1 MSTKN
6 SSVNNATAALSARIY
21 DKCAQ
26 SNINI
31 TITDI
36 VKIPLE
42 KLRDNSNSVRPSG
55 ECFDTVAKMV
65 ETIKN
70 GDYDPYRYIAP
81 IVEKTDDDKYV
92 IISGHHRYKAHQ
104 TLELDSMLCVVVKF
118 NDERER
124 NIWRQLENTESF
136 DGFVKS
142 VATREEHVAC
152 VSNLVNKGVIGKDR
166 KAIQEYLVDAK
177 IVSKKAEKS
186 INTIVNEVL
195 KKTGNHY
202 SYDYVHSWESG
213 AKKEIVDVLQNKIKD
228 RKFINA
234 TFKEKDDV
242 DYDHRTMLQII
253 DAFVEN
259 PERPIVVVYA
269 VNGANKEK
277 LEDIRKYKPTHL
289 VPSFLKRWNDV
300 QALQEAGHDLNEMVT
315 LEPLPQL
322 GSEVSV
328 SKSNGAEEFISACEK
343 KYSNKD
349 EMAEKLM
356 EVMLN
361 SKGDELKQRIKQ
373 LLSGED
379 VLPREVVQ

>member
-6 SSVNNATAALSARIY
+6 NSINNATAALSARIY
-21 DKCAQ
+21 DKCVE

-36 VKIPLE
+36 VNIPLE
-42 KLRDNSNSVRPSG
+42 KLRGNSNSVRPSG
-55 ECFDTVAKMV
+55 ECQDTINKIV
-65 ETIKN
+65 ETLRN
-70 GDYDPYRYIAP
+70 GQYDPYRYFAP
-81 IVEKTDDDKYV
+81 IVEKTDDDNYL
-92 IISGHHRYKAHQ
+92 IISGHHRYKAHISDKR
-104 TLELDSMLCVVVKF
+104 DSMLCVVVKF
-118 NDERER
+118 NDERAR

-136 DGFVKS
+136 DGFVKN
-142 VATREEHVAC
+142 VATREEHVKY
-152 VSNLVNKGVIGKDR
+152 VSNLVNTGVIGNTR
-166 KAIQEYLVDAK
+166 KSIEDYLVDAK

-195 KKTGNHY
+195 KKTGNHN
-202 SYDYVHSWESG
+202 SYDYVHSWESVE
-213 AKKEIVDVLQNKIKD
+213 KKEIIDLLQRKIKD
-228 RKFINA
+228 RKFISA

-269 VNGANKEK
+269 VNGATKEK
-277 LEDIRKYKPTHL
+277 LEDIRKHKPTHL

-300 QALQEAGHDLNEMVT
+300 QALQEAGHDLNKIVT

-322 GSEVSV
+322 GSEVFV
-328 SKSNGAEEFISACEK
+328 TNSNAITEFISACEK
-343 KYSNKD
+343 KYTNKD